1 MPRIKTLSV
10 RCFRGIRDTTLP
22 FDGRS
27 VVLLGE
33 NGSGK
38 SSFVDALEFFFT
50 GRVGH
55 LEGAQAIST
64 HKHAPH
70 IRFSRDDAMV
80 EVEFERPAGAVSRT
94 FRGFSSIPPALQ
106 QYVELGRN
114 SKFILRRKQLLDFIL
129 AQPAPRY
136 QQLAAII
143 GIGDLDKV
151 ERTLMRARDD
161 LLSEKEILERQVQEE
176 EAKLNDLLGAKV
188 VTDRQILAAVNRKL
202 AELEQPPFASL
213 DEIENRKLAIVAQTR
228 SPKDTE
234 RAVKVQGA
242 LRAVASIQ
250 SEVSFLER
258 HRKLW
263 DEVEELQ
270 QDTDRIRE
278 LLLQDLLVSSRRIIS
293 EFDLDRCPVC
303 LQAIDRQELLASLN
317 ERIKHAEQIAKKA
330 SWIKTLQTAL
340 AGQIKLQLEQ
350 LDRLVSQLSELGV
363 VPDRSVLDAYAAHLE
378 SLLPALEADPVD
390 MRLPPFDTVV
400 RAPAVQS
407 FPGYLTKLSP
417 ELRAEKERL
426 ETTSEDRAAVEAIE
440 LLTRVQDSHQR
451 LAQLRPLRK
460 AKAATYREMAAIY
473 ECFVSTKRAE
483 VQKIYRELEGDIKRF
498 FHLLHQDEGYRD
510 LSLEVH
516 EGRRASTEIKMDFYD
531 REQEDPRAFN
541 SEGHLDSLGLCV
553 FLAFVKRFNEGFP
566 LVVLDD
572 VVSSIDSGHRQR
584 VCRLLFEEFRD
595 YQFLITTHD
604 YLWFEE
610 LRAHQRA
617 YGKEHLFVNLQ
628 ILDWSLDGG
637 LRLDRYKPRWERIEE
652 KLANGD
658 KEGAAADTRK
668 ALEWFLYEMCLATNT
683 PVALR
688 RDGKYVVSDLHDPF
702 VKRVKK
708 LVPEVYASNE
718 AVFRDLRANSIFG
731 NLLVHNNPHAAN
743 ASLSEVRSFVSA
755 VRALIGLFTCS
766 DQCKRLVEYH
776 RSAKVIKCR
785 CGAIHWN
792 TR

>member
-1 MPRIKTLSV
+1 MPRIKSLTA

-50 GRVGH
+50 GRVSH

-64 HKHAPH
+64 HRHAPH
-70 IRFSRDDAMV
+70 IRFSRDDAAV
-80 EVEFERPAGAVSRT
+80 EVEFEHPAGVICRT
-94 FRGFSSIPPALQ
+94 FKGFSSIPPDLE
-106 QYVELGRN
+106 QYVGLGSN
-114 SKFILRRKQLLDFIL
+114 STFILRRKHLLDFIL

-136 QQLAAII
+136 QQLATII
-143 GIGDLDKV
+143 GIDDLDKV

-161 LLSEKEILERQVQEE
+161 LLSEKEALERQVQEE
-176 EAKLNDLLGAKV
+176 EAKLNDLLGEEV
-188 VTDRQILAAVNRKL
+188 VTDYQILAALNRKL
-202 AELEQPPFASL
+202 AALKQPQLGSL
-213 DEIENRKLAIVAQTR
+213 DEIKARKVAIVAQTR

-234 RAVKVQGA
+234 RAVGVQSA
-242 LRAVASIQ
+242 LNVIADVQRNISY
-250 SEVSFLER
+250 LER

-263 DEVEELQ
+263 DEVEDLQ
-270 QDTDRIRE
+270 RDADRVRE
-278 LLLQDLLVSSRRIIS
+278 LLFQEVLVSSRRLIL
-293 EFDLDRCPVC
+293 EFDLARCPVC
-303 LQAIDRQELLASLN
+303 LQTIDREALLASLD
-317 ERIKHAEQIAKKA
+317 ERIKHTEQIAKKA
-330 SWIKTLQTAL
+330 SGIKTRQTAL
-340 AGQIKLQLEQ
+340 ANQVKTQLEQ
-350 LDRLVSQLSELGV
+350 LQKLASQLLELGV
-363 VPDRSVLDAYAAHLE
+363 EVDKPLVDGYTGHLEGLLSVL
-378 SLLPALEADPVD
+378 EAEPVD
-390 MRLPPFDTVV
+390 VRLPPFDTVAQ
-400 RAPAVQS
+400 APEVKS
-407 FPGYLTKLSP
+407 FADYLTRSSQ
-417 ELRAEKERL
+417 ELQAEKERL
-426 ETTSEDRAAVEAIE
+426 EPTNEDRLAVEVID
-440 LLTRVQDSHQR
+440 LLTRVMDSRQA
-451 LAQLRPLRK
+451 LTQLRPQCR
-460 AKAATYREMAAIY
+460 AKSATYQEMAAIY
-473 ECFVSTKRAE
+473 DCFVSTKRAE
-483 VQKIYRELEGDIKRF
+483 VQKIYSELENDIKRF
-498 FHLLHQDEGYRD
+498 FHLLHQEEGYRD
-510 LSLEVH
+510 LNLQVH

-584 VCRLLFEEFRD
+584 ICELLFQEFGD

-604 YLWFEE
+604 YVWFEE

-617 YGKEHLFVNLQ
+617 YGKEHLFINLQ

-658 KEGAAADTRK
+658 KDGAAADTRK
-668 ALEWFLYEMCLATNT
+668 ALEWFLYEMCLATET

-708 LVPEVYASNE
+708 LVPEVYTSNE
-718 AVFRDLRANSIFG
+718 SVFRDLRANGIFG
-731 NLLVHNNPHAAN
+731 NLLVHNNPRAAN
-743 ASLSEVRSFVSA
+743 ASLSEVRNFVSA
-755 VRALIGLFTCS
+755 VRALIDLFTCS

-785 CGAIHWN
+785 CGAINWKAQ
-792 TR
+792 